1 MSSQQDDQK
10 LIYRKQQ
17 LHNLMELIES
27 VQGELQTAIN
37 HNKLLNK
44 RKGELE
50 GELNTYDLRL
60 QSILK

>member
-1 MSSQQDDQK
+1 
-10 LIYRKQQ
+10 
-17 LHNLMELIES
+17 MELIES